1 MNFADIV
8 VIFSVTALV
17 ATAVLI
23 IYKAEKQENA
33 VAAAIVH
40 TAEGAEKKIN
50 LDISVGL

>member
-23 IYKAEKQENA
+23 IYKSRKTGKRSCGGDCSHCGGCGKEDK
-33 VAAAIVH
+33 
-40 TAEGAEKKIN
+40 
-50 LDISVGL
+50 S

>member
-17 ATAVLI
+17 ATAVLT
-23 IYKAEKQENA
+23 KAEKQENA